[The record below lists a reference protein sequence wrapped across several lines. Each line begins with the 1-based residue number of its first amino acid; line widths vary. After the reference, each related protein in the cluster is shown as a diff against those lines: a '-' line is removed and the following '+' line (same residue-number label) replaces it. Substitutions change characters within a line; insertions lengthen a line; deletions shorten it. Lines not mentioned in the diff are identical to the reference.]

1 MRAQSSPLVVFS
13 TKMNGWLFTPW
24 TFQCI
29 RQTQPSVRGMLCSQ
43 SRSAA
48 RGPLSALDVARRASV
63 SWSSEDTK
71 AQRGDA
77 EYGRL
82 SEGAER
88 HDARLVCVLSRGMVC
103 TLNTAKRHKFFEE
116 STLRPSAF
124 LFSRK
129 QFPPHAFTY
138 VKARVK
144 AERRGQGTGHGDDE
158 RGSAQPAGGWSSDGI
173 CFAHVR
179 LHDDSDEE
187 HDRKCDGRVCQL
199 PSEGRGQIDLQ

>member
-1 MRAQSSPLVVFS
+1 MPDVKVTASFGILCETRIVQSVTVSPRELRGGSVRAQSSPLVVFS

-116 STLRPSAF
+116 STLRPSSSAS

-138 VKARVK
+138 VSQSREEGAGNGTW
-144 AERRGQGTGHGDDE
+144 RRRT
-158 RGSAQPAGGWSSDGI
+158 W
-173 CFAHVR
+173 
-179 LHDDSDEE
+179 
-187 HDRKCDGRVCQL
+187 
-199 PSEGRGQIDLQ
+199 